1 MKLLPEGFKALLAPA
16 AMLPAATE
24 PLLPH
29 LTSAK
34 LAGRHFEAGQKL
46 DIALIA
52 PSAALADA
60 GFLLRRAKLR
70 PAFGQVVLGFC
81 FVSRAGRSGVVKGGT
96 YRFCFAI
103 SHDVESGDFI
113 GCPGPINLTCRDD
126 GS

>member
-1 MKLLPEGFKALLAPA
+1 MYALR
-16 AMLPAATE
+16 
-24 PLLPH
+24 PLLG
-29 LTSAK
+29 AK
-34 LAGRHFEAGQKL
+34 QTLGPAFRLLFLSPELAAAAHFKAGQKL
-46 DIALIA
+46 NIALIA
-52 PSAALADA
+52 SSAALTDA

-103 SHDVESGDFI
+103 SNDVESGDFI